1 MDISKHD
8 DEIKKNLVSWRNKPL
23 LRDIYIAFH
32 KLIAKHLS
40 RGLDAYT
47 VELGSGIGNIKEVI
61 PNCIRT
67 DLSPKP
73 WIDRVENAYYLSF
86 SDNTVDNLILFDVF
100 HHLRYPGTS
109 LKEFHRVLAPNGRVI
124 IFDPCMSIL
133 GLIVFGLFHHE
144 GLGLGN
150 GIRMFAP
157 KGWSSNKDLY
167 YAAQGNASRI
177 FIGRKYQ
184 SFLEDWR
191 VVTKQRI
198 SAISYV
204 ASGGYSKPQLYPDI
218 AFPLMKVVDRM
229 CDMVPLI
236 FATRLLVILEKK
248 EFAEQDASPDRY
260 SAGAP

>member
-8 DEIKKNLVSWRNKPL
+8 DEIKRNLASWRKKPL
-23 LRDIYIAFH
+23 LRDIYKTFH

-40 RGLDAYT
+40 HGLNSYT

-67 DLSPKP
+67 DLFPNP
-73 WIDRVENAYYLSF
+73 WIDRVEDAYHLSF

-109 LKEFHRVLAPNGRVI
+109 LKEFHRVLAPNGRVL
-124 IFDPCMSIL
+124 IFDPCMSVL

-144 GLGLGN
+144 ELGLGDE
-150 GIRMFAP
+150 IRMFAP
-157 KGWSSNKDLY
+157 KEWSSNEDCY

-177 FIGRKYQ
+177 FLGGKYQ
-184 SFLEDWR
+184 SFLGNWR
-191 VVTKQRI
+191 VITKQRI

-204 ASGGYSKPQLYPDI
+204 ASGGYSMPQLYPDK
-218 AFPLMKVVDRM
+218 AFPLMKAIDRI
-229 CDMVPLI
+229 CDLVPFM
-236 FATRLLVILEKK
+236 FATRLLVVLEKK
-248 EFAEQDASPDRY
+248 VF
-260 SAGAP
+260 GG